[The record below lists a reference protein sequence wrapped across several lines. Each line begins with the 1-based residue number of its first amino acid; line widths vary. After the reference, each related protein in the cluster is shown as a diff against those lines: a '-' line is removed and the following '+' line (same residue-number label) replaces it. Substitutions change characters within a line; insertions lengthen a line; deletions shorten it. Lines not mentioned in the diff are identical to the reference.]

1 MLRVQSSRRA
11 AGLKPTDYDH
21 EISLVDHDGALVRGG
36 DGVGNARF
44 DRASTE
50 SPLLQP
56 VGVEGQPSSRS
67 SPRPEESE
75 NGAHIQERPTGELE
89 CQEELP
95 YPALR
100 PSIEIQAPSPEA
112 FPEGPQIVP
121 KKPRVARETVIDILF
136 ENERGG
142 FFCGR
147 PLFSSAALGSLDPPA
162 WTNGYHKPSPT
173 SIFNAQV
180 PDPSWEWVWS
190 DWHINQQEGVD
201 EGGWEYSFA
210 FSSKFSW
217 HGARWYN
224 SFVRRRAWTRKRAK
238 KKEEDLSV
246 DPHMPNGDYFTVQP
260 VPDRMSRGSRQSLAS
275 SRSPSRVSVA
285 HASSVEMEQAKPDVE
300 DLETLL
306 DTLRFSRIDREKL
319 EATENYLENALD
331 LSNLQ
336 QEMHEIMSLFIFQ
349 ASRRLLLSHLMTIYD
364 DTNKALEQSD
374 TPELRGRR
382 DALKAALKHAD
393 EEVRKLAYWSDV
405 KQMAERGE
413 SRGAVASDKGWRGE
427 WQGVDQSGPAE
438 PNRGKLP
445 GC

>member
-1 MLRVQSSRRA
+1 
-11 AGLKPTDYDH
+11 
-21 EISLVDHDGALVRGG
+21 
-36 DGVGNARF
+36 
-44 DRASTE
+44 
-50 SPLLQP
+50 
-56 VGVEGQPSSRS
+56 
-67 SPRPEESE
+67 
-75 NGAHIQERPTGELE
+75 
-89 CQEELP
+89 
-95 YPALR
+95 
-100 PSIEIQAPSPEA
+100 
-112 FPEGPQIVP
+112 
-121 KKPRVARETVIDILF
+121 
-136 ENERGG
+136 
-142 FFCGR
+142 
-147 PLFSSAALGSLDPPA
+147 
-162 WTNGYHKPSPT
+162 
-173 SIFNAQV
+173 
-180 PDPSWEWVWS
+180 
-190 DWHINQQEGVD
+190 
-201 EGGWEYSFA
+201 
-210 FSSKFSW
+210 
-217 HGARWYN
+217 
-224 SFVRRRAWTRKRAK
+224 
-238 KKEEDLSV
+238 
-246 DPHMPNGDYFTVQP
+246 
-260 VPDRMSRGSRQSLAS
+260 
-275 SRSPSRVSVA
+275 
-285 HASSVEMEQAKPDVE
+285 MEQAKPDVE